1 MSLGAWPDKAVCY
14 VHPMTKL
21 LASAVEH
28 LRGMRGEDQDAIALI
43 LLSVFEPN
51 TAPELDEAARLA
63 IREGLAEADR
73 GEFVPDEEIAALWA
87 RHAV

>member
-1 MSLGAWPDKAVCY
+1 
-14 VHPMTKL
+14 MTKL

-43 LLSVFEPN
+43 LLSAFEPDM
-51 TAPELDEAARLA
+51 APELDEATRVA
-63 IREGLAEADR
+63 IRESLAEADR
-73 GEFVPDEEIAALWA
+73 GEFVPDDEIAALWA